1 MLPTCRVH
9 CAVFDND
16 GSPIS
21 GAVVTA
27 RLDRFEVY
35 QGYVV
40 PDIETATTDETGA
53 CTLVL
58 WPNALGATASS
69 YAVKIVAPNGRT
81 QRLTVTVPNVADANL
96 HEIADLPPYEGK
108 PDGHLA
114 IEAALAAVAS
124 ATDAKLAA
132 EWHATQAGISATE
145 ADNSATEAST
155 SATLAASSASSA
167 ALSATNA
174 SNSATAAATSAADA
188 AASASSASG
197 SVTLVATQATNASA
211 SASQAA
217 TSATQ
222 ASAHADIAAQK
233 AADAGTAA
241 GLADQHRI
249 AAESAATTATAAAQ
263 TATTKA
269 QSAEGSATAAA
280 SARDAAQAAATTA
293 QGAQTAV
300 DASATAA
307 ASARDAA
314 QAAATTAQG
323 AQTAVDA
330 SAAAAQSAAAA
341 AALSEA
347 DAEAHAATASVAA
360 QSAATSAAS
369 AAGSASAAA
378 GSASA
383 AAGSASDANAS
394 ASSAASSASA
404 AATSEGNASASAA
417 AALASQTAA
426 ATSATNAANSAT
438 AASGS
443 ATLAEQFAESIA
455 LVSAIA
461 KADKS
466 APCLVKTGA
475 STISIRAGTT
485 ACLASGVVSFVVDT
499 PVTMPTLT
507 AGEDYSV
514 WVLPNG
520 TAQAVADP
528 FSAPAS
534 APAAGALKIGG
545 FHYGLVAPGTTVAG
559 GNFATT
565 GAGMIWTQAD
575 VDKIAGINAWSIWD
589 LRWRPAASNPR
600 GMALVGGQTWVD
612 IYFCGTNHITNGTSR
627 NNTDIASGT
636 VLPRKPLAFGGN
648 GTSTYSTLNWW
659 EATEIARAHEK
670 RLLWQQEFIDAAFGV
685 TEAQSIGGASAT
697 YPNTGRSAGYTSR
710 YGIEQAS
717 GHHWTW
723 GQDPSYCHD
732 GTAGWVWQA
741 VTGGRGSMHLYT
753 PIANVRAL
761 FGGGRGSAANSGSR
775 CSAWSTSPWLSFWYL
790 GVRAACDHLNL

>member
-269 QSAEGSATAAA
+269 QSAEG
-280 SARDAAQAAATTA
+280 
-293 QGAQTAV
+293 
-300 DASATAA
+300 SATAA

-723 GQDPSYCHD
+723 GQDPSYRHD
-732 GTAGWVWQA
+732 GTAGWAWQA

-753 PIANVRAL
+753 PVANVRAL
-761 FGGGRGSAANSGSR
+761 FGGSRGDAAFSGSR
-775 CSAWSTSPWLSFWYL
+775 CSSWIFFPWFSFWGI